1 MAIEPFRRR
10 IGITSPGSLLSGNA
24 PQIADV
30 GPSISRAAGQIFEAY
45 QPELRAKAVK
55 KGQIAAGQ
63 AEIKRDEKG
72 RALPIETP
80 KDVGLLYQQAFE
92 EVAQARYV
100 SNVSLDF
107 QSKLDAEI
115 EAMRKGDN
123 GKKLDAESYRAFV
136 SGTLEGMLEVVDPSV
151 RPLLEQTLGREAQ
164 ERTRAVY
171 GEAGQRARQDLIS
184 ALNNDYAR
192 LTKLVADASSKG
204 DIAQVANYQ
213 AQMKTLTDKAI
224 KAGTIGEKFAGSMEE
239 DQKVEYAEAVNNAI
253 SMRTVNEATP
263 LILGLSGDE
272 LQIVEQRL
280 DNVSS
285 GGSLR
290 KELPIFAT
298 EKLYGLSDFA
308 KNIVRGIA
316 TDRRRKLAEEAAEA
330 RAFAAQERQTN
341 RLIAAENAT
350 RNLINGLLSNGLGGG
365 WDAEARGV
373 MDKDFNKLINLAAL
387 NTPEERQKAL
397 QFISIRQYV
406 PGPLVNFMAN
416 GIRSGDPFAALEFY
430 NNIKIVNVGGAN
442 VGDMLLEKVDPR
454 SRALL
459 TAASDL
465 MAAGQPPAIAA
476 AYVERMR
483 SGNAFTPT
491 DAVSAFNNIEG
502 DGKPGTYS
510 TQRDKLIKRAY
521 GIPERN
527 PVPAAL
533 AKRVDVSYAAS
544 LDVYNRDP
552 AIALEKAITQNKSV
566 YTMSPIFSEGLGPSA
581 LTRSYRI
588 TDLGAFFGAAK
599 ENGKSLVPPVKGTD
613 GKLRN
618 HVIGKNGTIKLTP
631 LDESAGGIGRYRVDL
646 FDPQNPSAFI
656 DNFEIDL
663 GLELSKW
670 AKGQPAVQA
679 PNPIEQARLNRTSI
693 ERRQGAAM
701 TNPSVAASMTG
712 SGAP

>member
-1 MAIEPFRRR
+1 M
-10 IGITSPGSLLSGNA
+10 
-24 PQIADV
+24 
-30 GPSISRAAGQIFEAY
+30 
-45 QPELRAKAVK
+45 
-55 KGQIAAGQ
+55 
-63 AEIKRDEKG
+63 
-72 RALPIETP
+72 
-80 KDVGLLYQQAFE
+80 
-92 EVAQARYV
+92 
-100 SNVSLDF
+100 
-107 QSKLDAEI
+107 
-115 EAMRKGDN
+115 
-123 GKKLDAESYRAFV
+123 
-136 SGTLEGMLEVVDPSV
+136 
-151 RPLLEQTLGREAQ
+151 LEQTLGREGQ

-171 GEAGQRARQDLIS
+171 GEAGQRARQDLMS

-192 LTKLVADASSKG
+192 LVKLMAAASDKG
-204 DIAQVANYQ
+204 DVAQTANYQ
-213 AQMKTLTDKAI
+213 AQITALTDAAI
-224 KAGTIGEKFAGSMEE
+224 RAGTLGEKYGQSMQE
-239 DQKVEYAEAVNNAI
+239 DTKVELAEALNNAN

-263 LILGLSGDE
+263 FILGLSGDE

-298 EKLYGLSDFA
+298 ENLYGLSDFA
-308 KNIVRGIA
+308 KKIVRGIA
-316 TDRRRKLAEEAAEA
+316 TDRRQKLSQEAAEA

-341 RLIAAENAT
+341 RLIAAENRT
-350 RNLINGLLSNGLGGG
+350 RNSINGLLSNGLGGA

-373 MDKDFNKLINLAAL
+373 FDKDFNSLINLAAL

-397 QFISIRQYV
+397 QFIGTRQYV

-465 MAAGQPPAIAA
+465 MGAGQPTRIAA

-483 SGNAFTPT
+483 SGNAFTPA
-491 DAVSAFNNIEG
+491 DAVSAFNKIEG

-510 TQRDKLIKRAY
+510 TQRDKLIKQAY

-533 AKRVDVSYAAS
+533 AKRIDVSYAAS

-656 DNFEIDL
+656 DKFEIDL
-663 GLELSKW
+663 GLELNKW
-670 AKGQPAVQA
+670 AKGRPAVQA
-679 PNPIEQARLNRTSI
+679 PNPIEQARQNRTSI